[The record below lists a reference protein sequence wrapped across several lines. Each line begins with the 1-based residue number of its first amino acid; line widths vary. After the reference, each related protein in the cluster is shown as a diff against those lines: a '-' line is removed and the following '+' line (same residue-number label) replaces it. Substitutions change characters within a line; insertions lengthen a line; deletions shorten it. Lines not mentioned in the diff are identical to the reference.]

1 VVAEAAIRL
10 VVGLGNPGEKYARTR
25 HNAGFWFVEELARRH
40 GGQFRAEPKH
50 QGELARVRVNGSAG
64 TSAELWLFKP
74 TTYMNKSGGAIA
86 SLSHFYK
93 LPIAATLVAHD
104 ELDLPSGVARLKWA
118 GGHGGHN
125 GLRDSIAA
133 VGADFWR
140 LRLGIGHPGH
150 KDQVLDYVLQRASA
164 ADEQHINEAIL
175 KSADLLPMLLF
186 EGAEKAMNRLH
197 TQDQ

>member
-1 VVAEAAIRL
+1 MAEAAIRL

-104 ELDLPSGVARLKWA
+104 ELDLLPGVARLKWA

-150 KDQVLDYVLQRASA
+150 KDRVLDYVLQRASA

>member
-1 VVAEAAIRL
+1 MAEAAIRL

-104 ELDLPSGVARLKWA
+104 ELDLPPGVARLKWA

-150 KDQVLDYVLQRASA
+150 KDRVLDYVLQPASA